1 MSEEY
6 TFEETIETDSGAK
19 KNNTVLIIVIIAAV
33 LLLCCCCVA
42 AGVGGYLLYQD
53 GYVQSLPLL
62 LAG

>member
-6 TFEETIETDSGAK
+6 TFEEPTTGEGK

-42 AGVGGYLLYQD
+42 AAGGIWYAMDQ
-53 GYVQSLPLL
+53 GMMGQALPLM